1 MKHETSKELKS
12 IRRKIKEQAERVK
25 KELEDK
31 ATAGG

>member
-25 KELEDK
+25 KELADK
-31 ATAGG
+31 ATAAG